1 MKHRCK
7 VLRIIP
13 TLDPKYGGPAAT
25 IIDSSLLLYKDGFK
39 VDILTADEENS
50 NFIKKIYTTV
60 FIFKEVPYM
69 TYKNLNLKCT

>member
-25 IIDSSLLLYKDGFK
+25 IIDSSLLLYKDGLK
-39 VDILTADEENS
+39 VDIIACEIE
-50 NFIKKIYTTV
+50 
-60 FIFKEVPYM
+60 
-69 TYKNLNLKCT
+69 